1 MRRETSEVISRFL
14 LYGLAIEVSKISW
27 VLGTRARRP
36 RAVNEPYKDVCV
48 FVTSV
53 DAVLGAAP

>member
-27 VLGTRARRP
+27 VLGRELAG
-36 RAVNEPYKDVCV
+36 
-48 FVTSV
+48 
-53 DAVLGAAP
+53 LAP